1 MYTLQINLYTLL
13 CIFINFIEN
22 VQKLYRA
29 LTKYG
34 YPSFK
39 LNFNEADWKKNYAK

>member
-1 MYTLQINLYTLL
+1 MYTLQINLYMLL
-13 CIFINFIEN
+13 CIFLNFIEN

-29 LTKYG
+29 LTKYE

-39 LNFNEADWKKNYAK
+39 LNFNGADWKESSAK